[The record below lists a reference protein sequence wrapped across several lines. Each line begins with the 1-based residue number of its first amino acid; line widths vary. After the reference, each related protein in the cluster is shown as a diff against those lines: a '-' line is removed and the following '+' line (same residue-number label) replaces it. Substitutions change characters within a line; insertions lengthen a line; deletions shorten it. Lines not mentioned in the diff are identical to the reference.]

1 MYQHD
6 RIISEIGGLLGL
18 SLDFD
23 EEGQCALQFDECLFI
38 SFRVWRN
45 DTWLLTGLL
54 LDSLPSELDNF
65 FWKKIIMF
73 NNEMAMEN
81 SGNLVYSEDDNAI
94 FLVDTV
100 TDLSNAYAIIA
111 HLENFVNKQEYLICE
126 LHRE

>member
-65 FWKKIIMF
+65 FWKKIIMY

>member
-6 RIISEIGGLLGL
+6 QIISEIGGLLGL

-111 HLENFVNKQEYLICE
+111 HLENFVNKQEYLMCE